1 MKKLLSII
9 KPEIKKYIASFNV
22 KEGKKRKPKVDANKV
37 KLQLERLNKLYLDA
51 RISDAEYDSRYKELS
66 LKLKL
71 STKVEEKRDLTY
83 LKELLSGNFEE
94 IYNRLDKIEKRALW
108 RSFIKSLVV
117 DPHDYDVKVN
127 FL

>member
-1 MKKLLSII
+1 MG
-9 KPEIKKYIASFNV
+9 KYAWSVPTSQTLAPFGTREAMV
-22 KEGKKRKPKVDANKV
+22 
-37 KLQLERLNKLYLDA
+37 
-51 RISDAEYDSRYKELS
+51 LS

-117 DPHDYDVKVN
+117 DPDNYHVKVN